1 MISCPKCKGL
11 VFKTGLH
18 MCAKA
23 NVDYENGQI
32 TVYPVDNEV
41 DSSLIQC
48 ANPRCGEKFY
58 VNDPQVIH
66 ILTHPL
72 VKCVECGRE
81 FTEEELDENNVCA
94 ICRVKKVDAGFANFE
109 GADPFTLMRALAQV
123 RIENLE
129 LSRKS
134 ESVQK
139 DLQRAEEIHQV
150 EDTEEEQTKPKRK
163 RCTKAEMEAARA
175 AENTDEDTVEI
186 DDDSTEES
194 DIEISEDEAP
204 DLPTEVTD
212 MSKAMNPPVED

>member
-23 NVDYENGQI
+23 NVSFDDGHF
-32 TVYPVDNEV
+32 TVYPVDNEP
-41 DSSLIQC
+41 DNSLMQC
-48 ANPRCGEKFY
+48 MQCGEKFN
-58 VNDPQVIH
+58 VSDPKVIH
-66 ILTHPL
+66 RLTHPL
-72 VKCVECGRE
+72 VKCVECGKE

-94 ICRVKKVDAGFANFE
+94 ICRVKKVDPAFANLE

-129 LSRKS
+129 LSRKN

-139 DLQRAEEIHQV
+139 DLQRAEEIHQ
-150 EDTEEEQTKPKRK
+150 EEAEEEQPKKRK
-163 RCTKAEMEAARA
+163 RRTKAEIEAEK
-175 AENTDEDTVEI
+175 AEEDTVEI
-186 DDDSTEES
+186 VDDSTEES
-194 DIEISEDEAP
+194 DIEISEDVAP
-204 DLPTEVTD
+204 EVSDEIAD